1 MKSSLVEAS
10 ANDLINM
17 LLATEEQGSK
27 ADEKS
32 IVASGEKRD
41 KNTGKKIVFYFLV
54 FVSFSC

>member
-1 MKSSLVEAS
+1 MEAS

-54 FVSFSC
+54 FVSFSCW